1 MKTKKYFKKY
11 KELWDGIQNKI
22 ENINDGECNSVEWK
36 YGKGF
41 NKIKFDTDVD
51 SPWNK
56 PLKLHLLAAII
67 VRCIFEEDS
76 NFYPQVYLDEC
87 LCVL

>member
-1 MKTKKYFKKY
+1 MKTKKYLKKY
-11 KELWDGIQNKI
+11 KELSDGIQNKI

-41 NKIKFDTDVD
+41 KKIKFDTDVD

-56 PLKLHLLAAII
+56 PLKLHLLVII

-76 NFYPQVYLDEC
+76 NFYPQFYLDEC
-87 LCVL
+87 LCAL